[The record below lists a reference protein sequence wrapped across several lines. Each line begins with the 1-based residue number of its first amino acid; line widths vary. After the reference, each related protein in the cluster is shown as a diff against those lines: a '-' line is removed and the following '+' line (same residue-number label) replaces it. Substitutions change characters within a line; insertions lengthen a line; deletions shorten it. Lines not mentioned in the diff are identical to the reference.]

1 MSPTESLR
9 KDHILIEKMINSLKT
24 ISSLLKNGKQI
35 PESILN
41 QAIDFSINFTN
52 TCHHGKEEESL
63 FPSLEKKGMPKEGG
77 PIARML
83 YEHEITKTLAES
95 IIKSAKNYISTG
107 DFTELVQDI
116 DKYVQHVS
124 LHLSK
129 ENQRLFAMADIVL
142 KEQENQVNN
151 NLTQIEQEK
160 LNKIGNSREHYE
172 KLIEEIDL
180 HDMKLKEK

>member
-9 KDHILIEKMINSLKT
+9 KDHVLIEKMLNALQT
-24 ISSLLKNGKQI
+24 ISSLLNNGNQI

-63 FPSLEKKGMPKEGG
+63 FPTLENKGMPREGG
-77 PIARML
+77 PIARMI
-83 YEHEITKTLAES
+83 YEHQITKNLAES
-95 IIKSAKNYISTG
+95 IIKSTKNYISYG
-107 DFTELVQDI
+107 DYKELVQDI
-116 DKYVQHVS
+116 DNYVQHVS

-129 ENQRLFAMADIVL
+129 ENQRLFAMADIIL
-142 KEQENQVNN
+142 KDQENQVNN
-151 NLTQIEQEK
+151 NLIEVEQEK

-172 KLIEEIDL
+172 KLIDNINL
-180 HDMKLKEK
+180 HE